1 MFDPLIL
8 SQIRVMQ
15 QQERSASYRCLDYLS
30 NTQVLNRSV
39 RLDLCDWAYKT
50 IAICV
55 GVHRSTAIMAFS
67 YFDRFLSSNAP
78 AAKRALNDIAHC
90 QLAFVTSLVIAIKCQ
105 SGFEVEFDFVSE
117 IVAKGVYDAE
127 ELSYM
132 EMEVLQA
139 LDWKLNGP
147 SPDVFI
153 GYFLELLSAAH
164 EAPLLHFVRSFSK
177 SLVQLAVTRYDV
189 VVKHYPSEIAFA
201 SIWCAFQ
208 CAELVF
214 PDSQLFLE
222 SMMVIKLVSK
232 FDTDDARSKSLL
244 KLLFRL
250 VQEFHSASDGI
261 EDIQLQEDDMAS
273 VSSDSSPRSISRD
286 V

>member
-1 MFDPLIL
+1 
-8 SQIRVMQ
+8 
-15 QQERSASYRCLDYLS
+15 
-30 NTQVLNRSV
+30 
-39 RLDLCDWAYKT
+39 
-50 IAICV
+50 
-55 GVHRSTAIMAFS
+55 MAFS

-78 AAKRALNDIAHC
+78 AAKRALNYIAQC
-90 QLAFVTSLVIAIKCQ
+90 QLAFVTSLVIALKCHL
-105 SGFEVEFDFVSE
+105 GFEVEYNFVSE

-127 ELSYM
+127 ELSCM

-147 SPDVFI
+147 SPDDFI
-153 GYFLELLSAAH
+153 GYFLELLSDAH
-164 EAPLLHFVRSFSK
+164 EAPFLEFVRSFSK

-189 VVKHYPSEIAFA
+189 VVQHYPSKIAFA

-214 PDSQLFLE
+214 PDSKLFLE
-222 SMMVIKLVSK
+222 SMMVIKFVSGY
-232 FDTDDARSKSLL
+232 DTDDARFKSLL

-250 VQEFHSASDGI
+250 VQEFCSASDGI
-261 EDIQLQEDDMAS
+261 EDAQSQEDETTS
-273 VSSDSSPRSISRD
+273 ISSDSSPRSITRD